1 MTRIMFMAN
10 APWCSSGYGVQG
22 KHLVPRLK
30 ALGYEMAYFAF
41 FGLEGGMIYDGDTPI
56 YPKGRMPWGEDVLP
70 AHMGHFGAD
79 VLITLLDTWV
89 SQSFSLQALANGW
102 RWLPWVPIDQEPVSP
117 RTLASLKGAHTVVA
131 YSQFGEREVRAAGMP
146 NVAYV
151 PHAVSDNF
159 RPGDQAAARA
169 KLGIPQDAFVI
180 GMVAANQQQPARK
193 CFAEQMAAFAEF
205 RKRHPEALL
214 YLHTCVGKETGGVD
228 ILAIAKNLG
237 IEDALLYTDQYAH
250 YLKFPE
256 PMVATLYQAFDVL
269 SGAAMNEGF
278 GIPLLEAQACG
289 TPVVSTAWTSMT
301 ELTWAGIAV
310 SEGQRFWTALNSW
323 AFVPKIEAITAA
335 YEDLYERLHS
345 PTQAAQLREQAVA
358 GAQPY
363 AWDRVVAEYWAPLLA
378 KL

>member
-1 MTRIMFMAN
+1 MTKIMFMAN

-22 KHLVPRLK
+22 KHLVPRLR

-41 FGLEGGMIYDGDTPI
+41 FGLEGGMIYDGDIPI

-89 SQSFSLQALANGW
+89 SQGFSLQSLTNGW
-102 RWLPWVPIDQEPVSP
+102 RWLPWVPIDHDPVSP
-117 RTLASLKGAHTVVA
+117 RTLASLRGAHTVVA
-131 YSQFGEREVRAAGMP
+131 YSRFGERQMQAAGWP

-151 PHAVSDNF
+151 PHAVPEAF
-159 RPGDQAAARA
+159 RPGDKAAARA
-169 KLGIPQDAFVI
+169 KFGIPQDAFVI

-193 CFAEQMAAFAEF
+193 CFAEQMAAFAAF
-205 RKRHPEALL
+205 HQRHPESLM
-214 YLHTCVGKETGGVD
+214 YLHTCVDKSTGGVD
-228 ILAIAKNLG
+228 ILEIARNLG
-237 IEDALLYTDQYAH
+237 IEDALLYTDQYAY

-256 PMVATLYQAFDVL
+256 PAVAMLYQAFDVL
-269 SGAAMNEGF
+269 SGASMNEGF

-289 TPVVSTAWTSMT
+289 CPVVSTAWTSMP
-301 ELTWAGIAV
+301 ELTWAGVSV

-323 AFVPKIEAITAA
+323 AFVPKIEAITDA
-335 YEDLYERLHS
+335 YEDVYEWLHTA
-345 PTQAAQLREQAVA
+345 PDQVRECAVE
-358 GAQPY
+358 GARPY
-363 AWDRVVAEYWAPLLA
+363 GWDRVVAEYWAPLLA